1 MQTVKLLL
9 QPGSKITLLTNHTDV
24 PSVLREVY
32 HPFVSTPVAKEVQ
45 DSNSEGPWLVR
56 L

>member
-1 MQTVKLLL
+1 MQTIKLLL

-24 PSVLREVY
+24 PSALCEAC
-32 HPFVSTPVAKEVQ
+32 HPLVSTPVAIEMQ
-45 DSNSEGPWLVR
+45 DSNSEGPCLVR